1 MNEIDDAFCPNKECK
16 DYGLQNHGN
25 ITVRGKYG
33 KDKTKDLLYCR
44 TCGKRFASTRATAF
58 FGLHLSDE
66 KIEQII
72 NYSSCCRRRWRESNR
87 PTFGPKQ
94 GYCKQSYPPGR

>member
-1 MNEIDDAFCPNKECK
+1 MNEIDDAFCPNKDCK

-25 ITVRGKYG
+25 ITIRGKYG

-58 FGLHLSDE
+58 LDFIYQM
-66 KIEQII
+66 K
-72 NYSSCCRRRWRESNR
+72 
-87 PTFGPKQ
+87 K
-94 GYCKQSYPPGR
+94 